1 MGGLGLLADILYQT
15 AEQADNGVY
24 GRQRIASVLGGPSVG
39 LAFDGMT
46 FAQGVFDD
54 QTRARTT
61 QSEPPLE

>member
-46 FAQGVFDD
+46 FAQGVFDSSESKNYPE
-54 QTRARTT
+54 RAAA
-61 QSEPPLE
+61 Q